1 MNTTKTAAQAAQTQ
15 ATQERTFNTNR
26 THTVGQYL
34 NFDQDAK
41 RVVVGNRRAADKTFY
56 AMGARIGSMADAL
69 RALGN
74 SLSLKRA
81 A

>member
-1 MNTTKTAAQAAQTQ
+1 MNTTAKTAATN
-15 ATQERTFNTNR
+15 ATNERTFNVDR

-41 RVVVGNRRAADKTFY
+41 RVVVGNRREADKSFY
-56 AMGARIGSMADAL
+56 ALGARIGEMGGAL

-74 SLSLKRA
+74 ALSLRRA